1 MPIGSILAAI
11 ADGLA
16 HSAIPQE
23 ESHHLWV
30 TMHHGHLQGQH
41 KCKGQ
46 GDKALCARCLQLDPP
61 QRHEES
67 VLHEYHECPK
77 VRKGVWEPLAVLR
90 RSTDGWNGH
99 DASFS
104 TLDVQ
109 LQTALQ
115 VRSDT
120 PRARPT

>member
-1 MPIGSILAAI
+1 MSYDDLHNFVHSRAAG
-11 ADGLA
+11 GLRA
-16 HSAIPQE
+16 P
-23 ESHHLWV
+23 
-30 TMHHGHLQGQH
+30 GN
-41 KCKGQ
+41 
-46 GDKALCARCLQLDPP
+46 ARWAFDAA
-61 QRHEES
+61 
-67 VLHEYHECPK
+67 VL
-77 VRKGVWEPLAVLR
+77 GVWEPLAVLR